1 MTKTKKDK
9 PSPWQAAWAD
19 ALRATSIG
27 WDLGLPICGGAVLG
41 HYLDRRLGTGYTMT
55 MGLLVLGIMIGFY
68 NAGRK
73 IQQELERDRYRTEQ
87 EREEEETSWP
97 QSPGSSVER

>member
-1 MTKTKKDK
+1 MSRNDKD
-9 PSPWQAAWAD
+9 SVWRSAWAD

-55 MGLLVLGIMIGFY
+55 MGLLVLGIIVGFY

-73 IQQELERDRYRTEQ
+73 IQHEIERDRYRAEQ
-87 EREEEETSWP
+87 EREEEEASWP
-97 QSPGSSVER
+97 QSSGSSPEH